1 MNLHR
6 LSQCRAALNNY
17 LKQTL
22 APVPVLVA
30 GEVPPRPASQYV
42 EVRYN
47 GPDTPESGDSRFRL
61 NLNVITIPSAG
72 GNIYTY
78 IDLAYQIHDI
88 LLALSLAIS
97 DIGCLVTD
105 GSVVVRDFEY
115 VNPEKTI
122 QQANV
127 TCSILLET

>member
-30 GEVPPRPASQYV
+30 GEVPVRPASQYV

-61 NLNVITIPSAG
+61 SVNVITIPSAG
-72 GNIYTY
+72 SNIYTY

-88 LLALSLAIS
+88 LRNLSLS
-97 DIGCLVTD
+97 VTDVGCLTADGRVT
-105 GSVVVRDFEY
+105 VNDFEF

>member
-22 APVPVLVA
+22 APVSVLVV
-30 GEVPPRPASQYV
+30 GEIPTRPANQYV

-47 GPDTPESGDSRFRL
+47 GPDTPESGDSRFKL
-61 NLNVITIPSAG
+61 NVNVITIPTAG

-78 IDLAYQIHDI
+78 IDLAYRIHDI
-88 LLALSLAIS
+88 LLALALTVT

-105 GSVVVRDFEY
+105 GTVTVNDFEY

-127 TCSILLET
+127 TCTILLET